1 MSNVRHVVLEKTRF
15 NNETKQTE
23 TIKEEYLICDVCG
36 HANPILRH
44 ECEVCSNFL
53 DD

>member
-1 MSNVRHVVLEKTRF
+1 MSRHVVLEKPVF
-15 NNETKQTE
+15 NEKTKQTE
-23 TIKEEYLICDVCG
+23 IVKEEFLVCDVCG
-36 HANPILRH
+36 HANPILKH